1 MTLEEYRRQFRDGDA
16 PGWKAI
22 DRRLEEFYPGVEPVH
37 FVPPLHYAVGG
48 NDPIDGISL
57 YRWTTAD
64 GAWHYH
70 YVTYGFSTLY
80 YDEVSVGGE
89 WSGYGFEMT
98 FRLKPYHADGENP
111 GWVVGLMQNLAR
123 YVFRT
128 GNAFDDG
135 HAVPANGP
143 IRLETD
149 TQIVGLVFT
158 TDPLLGVIDTPHGKV
173 KMLQAVGMTAAELQA
188 MRDSELRPA
197 ELLAAQRAA
206 DPLLVTD
213 LERK

>member
-1 MTLEEYRRQFRDGDA
+1 MTLDEYRQQFSEGDA

-37 FVPPLHYAVGG
+37 FLAQLHASLGG
-48 NDPIDGISL
+48 NDWLNGISL
-57 YRWTTAD
+57 YRWRTAD
-64 GAWHYH
+64 GTWHYH
-70 YVTYGFSTLY
+70 YVTYGFSTLF
-80 YDEVSVGGE
+80 YDEEAVGGE
-89 WSGYGFEMT
+89 WSGFGFELT
-98 FRLKPYHADGENP
+98 FRLKPFHADQENP
-111 GWVVGLMQNLAR
+111 GWVVGLFQNIAR

-128 GNAFDDG
+128 GNGFDDF

-149 TQIVGLVFT
+149 TEIVGLTFV
-158 TDPLLGVIDTPHGKV
+158 TDPILGVIDTPHGKV
-173 KMLQAVGMTAAELQA
+173 KFLQAIGITTAELQA
-188 MRDSELRPA
+188 MRENTLRPA
-197 ELLAAQRAA
+197 DLVPQLREA